1 MQILKSG
8 IFSQTPGSEL
18 TQNNEITNISGIET
32 ISNPQ
37 QPKDLRDSVFL
48 RLLS

>member
-1 MQILKSG
+1 MQNLKSG

-18 TQNNEITNISGIET
+18 TQNNEITNISGTET

-37 QPKDLRDSVFL
+37 QPKDFRDSIS
-48 RLLS
+48 R